1 MKDIDDLLSDI
12 DDGEYRGL
20 GDLADA
26 DEAPPD
32 NDSTAA
38 DEKDGDEFD
47 VAEDDSPA
55 LDSPDNQA
63 SAISGGEE
71 NRENPIQPGLY
82 NTMTFSVRGT
92 QPWNTGA
99 PYIMDISL
107 ENLDQDMEKLSRSFF
122 FIQEPLEASVLDEEL
137 KRTMIIFMKKK
148 YGILDTYSDFIDRI
162 IIKEMEDVVSFFETG
177 ENKHLLLYH
186 CGPETIHNILQTYIQ
201 EKHIGDCYY
210 YLPDRRAKKFIPHE
224 YLKQKILNWYEEN
237 VNTLQ
242 LDFDSMTL
250 YKSIRQTIQNRYL
263 EQKKKFNQAMD
274 QVNIKAGNDRHIT
287 PAELLKKKG
296 DMWFT
301 SSQKCVYRRF
311 LGNLSIDH

>member
-32 NDSTAA
+32 NDMPETG
-38 DEKDGDEFD
+38 ETDEFS
-47 VAEDDSPA
+47 VTEDDSSA
-55 LDSPDNQA
+55 LDSSDDQV
-63 SAISGGEE
+63 SDISSGEE
-71 NRENPIQPGLY
+71 NREIPIEHGLY
-82 NTMTFSVRGT
+82 HTMTFSVRGT
-92 QPWNTGA
+92 QPWNTGV
-99 PYIMDISL
+99 PYVMDISL

-122 FIQEPLEASVLDEEL
+122 FIQDPLDESELGEEL
-137 KRTMIIFMKKK
+137 KKTMIFYMKKK
-148 YGILDTYSDFIDRI
+148 YSIFDTYSDFIDRI
-162 IIKEMEDVVSFFETG
+162 IIKEMEDMVSFFETG

-186 CGPETIHNILQTYIQ
+186 CGPETIHGILQTYLQ
-201 EKHIGDCYY
+201 EKHIGECYY

-224 YLKQKILNWYEEN
+224 FLKQKILNWYEEN

-274 QVNIKAGNDRHIT
+274 QVNSKAGNDRHIT

-311 LGNLSIDH
+311 LGVLSIDH